1 MSSQKRKV
9 LGPVTVVI
17 AVIGLAVIVL
27 TGAATFFGGTK
38 VGALYRGSADA
49 LAGGPTEVS
58 RSSVETPD
66 ASTPHAPDAGDAG
79 PPATP

>member
-1 MSSQKRKV
+1 MSSQKRKI
-9 LGPVTVVI
+9 LGPVTLVI
-17 AVIGLAVIVL
+17 AVIGLAVVVL

-49 LAGGPTEVS
+49 LAGGPTVMTRFDAS
-58 RSSVETPD
+58 TPD
-66 ASTPHAPDAGDAG
+66 ASTPDAGDASDAG